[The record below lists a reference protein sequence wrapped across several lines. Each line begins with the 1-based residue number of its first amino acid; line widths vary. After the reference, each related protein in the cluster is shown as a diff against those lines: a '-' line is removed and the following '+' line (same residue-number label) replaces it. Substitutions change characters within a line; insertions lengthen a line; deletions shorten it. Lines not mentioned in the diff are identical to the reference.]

1 MDFESKLIPI
11 LREGVEIVKMISF
24 KKLKEALAQKH
35 PDQENA
41 FITKLA
47 GALIN
52 AIFGAPTHEEP
63 FAVFAR
69 NHANLIAHE
78 QAKVGDMLAEL
89 RIPLTDALRIQSLC
103 DHQEGQDST
112 TTLQQAQDLGIL
124 LTDRDLPMPHSFI
137 ELVRRLGSSFGLL
150 LPHQAN
156 TGGPATPS
164 KSALSP
170 PTRIS

>member
-24 KKLKEALAQKH
+24 KKLKETLGKKYPGQ
-35 PDQENA
+35 DNA
-41 FITKLA
+41 FIAKLA

-52 AIFGAPTHEEP
+52 TIFGAPTHETP
-63 FAVFAR
+63 LAVFTR
-69 NHANLIAHE
+69 NHATLIAHE
-78 QAKVGDMLAEL
+78 KTKTGEMLAEL

-112 TTLQQAQDLGIL
+112 TILRQAQELGIL
-124 LTDRDLPMPHSFI
+124 LADRDLPMPHSFI

-150 LPHQAN
+150 LPPQPNPKGDAA
-156 TGGPATPS
+156 P
-164 KSALSP
+164 
-170 PTRIS
+170 